1 MPDAAAIH
9 AFKTFIRQYVEPTEE
24 EWNDFISHLRL
35 VPFSKGELIEE
46 FHSSIMKLHFI
57 LEGYARH
64 YFMDA
69 DGNEVTIWLSEP
81 GGLSTDYAAFTQGG
95 RTQYQIQAVTPV
107 TCLSIT
113 REDLEGLYD
122 RSKTWERLGRLI
134 NQQYLINFI
143 NRNNFLISLS
153 AKERYDELFLHKP
166 HYFNVFPLKHLAS
179 YMGVSVETLSR
190 MRSNTY

>member
-1 MPDAAAIH
+1 MADDVYLQAIH
-9 AFKTFIRQYVEPTEE
+9 NYVQQYVQPSTA
-24 EWNDFISHLRL
+24 EWNDLAGSLRE
-35 VPFSKGELIEE
+35 VRFNKGETIEA
-46 FHSSIMKLHFI
+46 FHTAITQLHFL

-69 DGNEVTIWLSEP
+69 QGNEVTIWLSEP
-81 GGLSTDYAAFTQGG
+81 GGLSTDYAAFTKGG

-113 REDLEGLYD
+113 QERLQALYD
-122 RSKTWERLGRLI
+122 KSKTWERLGRLI
-134 NQQYLINFI
+134 NQEYLNSFI
-143 NRNNFLISLS
+143 DRNNFLISLS
-153 AKERYDELFLHKP
+153 AKERYDELFRHKP

-179 YMGVSVETLSR
+179 YIGVSVETLSR